1 MIQHIQPCR
10 AHLPRPPSPSIFCL
24 PTRGDLLPTRELP
37 VDRGFE
43 DDDSCLG
50 SGTGSDVGNW
60 GTGVRDRDF
69 DRVCI
74 PAALIA
80 PGGTSVVCVAA
91 VFCELSGVG
100 CTTVIPGWC

>member
-1 MIQHIQPCR
+1 
-10 AHLPRPPSPSIFCL
+10 LPRPPSASIFRL
-24 PTRGDLLPTRELP
+24 PTRSDLLPTRELP
-37 VDRGFE
+37 VDRGF
-43 DDDSCLG
+43 DDDESGLG

-69 DRVCI
+69 DRICI

-91 VFCELSGVG
+91 VSLRCDTGTG
-100 CTTVIPGWC
+100 KPVIMCHGYVQVWVRV